1 MLNLSYTITPN
12 LRHQIEKIEKLRGT
26 ILLEQISPRIESQLR
41 FETHI
46 DRAQHAGEL
55 LGGKLNRADVVKVF
69 EKNESIKAYQWIY
82 YNWYLSPDRIG
93 LQDFKTLCGILDRKS
108 ELNEKEARTMLDF
121 IQVNPEHPIV
131 QSVLALTLA
140 TGVFPENEK
149 NLKLSIPLGVVFLY
163 KYGFD
168 FRGLLD
174 IEGILLGDIKYFSEL
189 LKASQKEQNISKILE
204 YLTEAILISGEK
216 AYKKIKNHETKS
228 DMPNSYYLLT
238 ERQKEIL
245 GLFEKPGVKIS
256 NKTIQKK
263 FNVSQ
268 ITSSRDLSKLYNL
281 GLIFSSG
288 KGRSITYTKI

>member
-12 LRHQIEKIEKLRGT
+12 LKHQIEKIEKLRNN

-41 FETHI
+41 YEANI
-46 DRAQHAGEL
+46 DRALHASEL
-55 LGGKLNRADVVKVF
+55 TGAKPTRVDIAKSF
-69 EKNESIKAYQWIY
+69 EKNNYIKAYQWVR
-82 YNWYLSPDRIG
+82 YNRYLSPDRVG
-93 LQDFKTLCGILDRKS
+93 LQDFKALYGLIDSKS
-108 ELNEKEARTMLDF
+108 ELNDKEARTMLDF

-140 TGVFPENEK
+140 TGLFPENEK
-149 NLKLSIPLGVVFLY
+149 NLKLSIPLGVLFLY

-204 YLTEAILISGEK
+204 YLTEAVLISGEK
-216 AYKKIKNHETKS
+216 AYKKIKNHEIKN
-228 DMPNSYYLLT
+228 DMPESYYLLT

-263 FNVSQ
+263 FGVSQ
-268 ITSSRDLSKLYNL
+268 ITASRDLSKLYNL